1 LEKKDYGK
9 LGFNIHHDGVVAD
22 VELNSLAHYRG
33 LKPGSRIVR
42 IGDDYV
48 INLDYEQMIHILTTL
63 AFLKVTL
70 LMPNEDGSARSGQ
83 DGSSVYQLYAYL
95 STCSSTS
102 GGGGRG
108 SGSNGSLAISN
119 ERVID
124 STRNHATTTTTT
136 NSMFDFPITLNQK
149 GGANNQSQQ
158 FHPPFLSNYS
168 PPKPRRLTITS
179 NFKKKLKRFSGS
191 INTDDAA
198 SNATTFSVENATTT
212 TTTTNNNNDN
222 EVNQSE
228 ANAFAN
234 SIYQDRM
241 STTSNNTII
250 PNRSLMLSTGGGGGY
265 VSMPKA
271 QYVKNEKNKENT
283 ITNTINNSNS
293 TSTSNIVNFKNNAM
307 LNGIYLSPIEKSENL
322 SRYFLTLFKVPINSR
337 IPEDPVFSTGYYLHF

>member
-48 INLDYEQMIHILTTL
+48 INLDYEQMIHILTTS

-102 GGGGRG
+102 CVGVGANGGN
-108 SGSNGSLAISN
+108 SSSAISN

-124 STRNHATTTTTT
+124 STRNHATTTTMT
-136 NSMFDFPITLNQK
+136 NTMFNFPITLNQK
-149 GGANNQSQQ
+149 GGTSNQ

-179 NFKKKLKRFSGS
+179 NFKKKLNRFSGS
-191 INTDDAA
+191 INTDDV
-198 SNATTFSVENATTT
+198 VENATT
-212 TTTTNNNNDN
+212 NNNNHNEN

-228 ANAFAN
+228 SNAFAN

-241 STTSNNTII
+241 STTNSCSNTII
-250 PNRSLMLSTGGGGGY
+250 PCRSLMMSTGGY
-265 VSMPKA
+265 VSVPKA

-283 ITNTINNSNS
+283 NTNTISSSSSSNSN
-293 TSTSNIVNFKNNAM
+293 NNNNLVNFKNSTM
-307 LNGIYLSPIEKSENL
+307 LNGIYLSPIEKSENV
-322 SRYFLTLFKVPINSR
+322 SR
-337 IPEDPVFSTGYYLHF
+337 